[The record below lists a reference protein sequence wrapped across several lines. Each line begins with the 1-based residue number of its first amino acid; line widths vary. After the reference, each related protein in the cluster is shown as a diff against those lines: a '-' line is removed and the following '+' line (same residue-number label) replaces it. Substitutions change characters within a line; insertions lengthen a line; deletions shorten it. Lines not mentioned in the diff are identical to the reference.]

1 MALRFRGEFN
11 QKVDAKGRMSIPARF
26 RRVLETGDP
35 DYPEINGQASVVLLY
50 GDHLTDCMHAYTVE
64 AFREIEDEILAMP
77 RGSEQRRLLSRLVLG
92 QSLDAE
98 VDKDGRVVIPK
109 EQRDKY
115 SLSGDTVFIGMGDHF
130 EIWPAE
136 TFEAKEGVFARDFLE
151 RQEGSFDPLSL
162 LQGGS

>member
-11 QKVDAKGRMSIPARF
+11 QKVDSKGRMSIPARF

-35 DYPEINGQASVVLLY
+35 DYPDINSQASLVLLY

-64 AFREIEDEILAMP
+64 AFRDIEVEILAMP
-77 RGSEQRRLLSRLVLG
+77 RGSEERRILSRLILG

-115 SLSGDTVFIGMGDHF
+115 GLSGDTVFIGMGDHF
-130 EIWPAE
+130 EIWPADA
-136 TFEAKEGVFARDFLE
+136 FEKEEGAFARDFLE
-151 RQEGSFDPLSL
+151 RQDKGFDPLAL
-162 LQGGS
+162 LQGRG